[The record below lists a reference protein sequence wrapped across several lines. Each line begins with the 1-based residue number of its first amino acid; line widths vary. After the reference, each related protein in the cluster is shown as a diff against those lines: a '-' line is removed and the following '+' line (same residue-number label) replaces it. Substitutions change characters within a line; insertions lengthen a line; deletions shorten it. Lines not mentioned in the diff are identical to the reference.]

1 MLFQLRVARR
11 FGSHVLVTYLPCFVL
26 QLIGLSDFAVPLD
39 DHPSCLTASISCSIV
54 MAALIP
60 QVFRFIRLLKRHK
73 LTPS

>member
-11 FGSHVLVTYLPCFVL
+11 FGSLVLVTFLPCFVL
-26 QLIGLSDFAVPLD
+26 QLIGLSVFAVSLD
-39 DHPSCLTASISCSIV
+39 DLPSRLTVSISCLIV

-60 QVFRFIRLLKRHK
+60 QVFRFIRLSKRHK